1 MRRPPPGQLSAQ
13 LAQLTERELEVLRLL
28 ARGLSNQ
35 EIAARLVVS
44 EHTARTHV
52 AHIFSKLVSVTGST
66 LSCSPMNAGSSD
78 PERPL
83 PMTAVPRFRFKAQG
97 SPIVPG
103 SISAVQL
110 TLGRLSPVSPRRG

>member
-52 AHIFSKLVSVTGST
+52 AHIFSKLGLRDRVHAVVLAYECG
-66 LSCSPMNAGSSD
+66 LV
-78 PERPL
+78 RPGAA
-83 PMTAVPRFRFKAQG
+83 TADDGGGQV
-97 SPIVPG
+97 
-103 SISAVQL
+103 
-110 TLGRLSPVSPRRG
+110 